1 MGVFKN
7 YFAYL
12 NKNPYLCT
20 IYGEC
25 SSMQV
30 IQRVET
36 LAETGA
42 EGPQNASASPRVI
55 GSFLAK
61 VLRSNFLFCFIAE

>member
-1 MGVFKN
+1 
-7 YFAYL
+7 
-12 NKNPYLCT
+12 
-20 IYGEC
+20 
-25 SSMQV
+25 MQV